1 MSLHI
6 INPTVRERVEAQLR
20 LALGPL
26 MLAALEAP
34 GTIEVM
40 RDPDGAVVVENREGR
55 HVVGAMSDLQAETA
69 IITIAALH
77 SRLANAL
84 SPVVEAELQIA
95 NARFTGVLAPM
106 AATPTISIRVPA
118 ASIYTLDDYVRH
130 GVMSARQARRLARA
144 IQTRQNILV
153 PGATGSGKTTLAS
166 TLISA
171 IDPTERVVVLE
182 ELSELVRRTSRHTVY
197 LRTTPGHDLTRLVRT
212 TMRLKP
218 DRIVIGEVRGGEA
231 LALLKAWLTG
241 HPGGVT
247 TIHASDATTALLR
260 LDNLV
265 QEAGGPSQPRLI
277 SETIDLIVTIAMT
290 PAGRRVTELA
300 TITGYDSRT
309 GHTTGPAED

>member
-20 LALGPL
+20 LALGPQ

-77 SRLANAL
+77 SRIANAL
-84 SPVVEAELQIA
+84 SPVVEAELPIA

-118 ASIYTLDDYVRH
+118 ASIYALDDYVRQ
-130 GVMSARQARRLARA
+130 GVMSAQQARRLVRA

-197 LRTTPGHDLTRLVRT
+197 LRTTPGHDLTR
-212 TMRLKP
+212 KP